1 MDLKRLVTQ
10 FAYRIEAKPGGGFV
24 AHASDPSAPTL
35 DAPTRE
41 ELRKKIQEKI
51 LATLSVEFPGLKLP
65 LDGTQQQLA
74 FHIER
79 TPQGGF
85 SIHSAD
91 PNSEVI
97 HAATEKEF
105 ESHFLEKFLGFAGK
119 ALMPELAQAISS
131 QIASGNIKIT
141 VNRQSFKPATNAHEA
156 SLGSTTAFLPAS
168 ASQSTA
174 SDNPPNA
181 PFTASTL
188 SNLSGTID
196 NSPITPEPSN
206 FGKFLRLLPAV
217 LLIVV
222 LIYFLLLRLR

>member
-1 MDLKRLVTQ
+1 LQ
-10 FAYRIEAKPGGGFV
+10 
-24 AHASDPSAPTL
+24 
-35 DAPTRE
+35 
-41 ELRKKIQEKI
+41 KKIQERI
-51 LATLSVEFPGLKLP
+51 LATFSAEFPGLKLP

-79 TPQGGF
+79 TPGGGF

-105 ESHFLEKFLGFAGK
+105 ESHFLEKLAGFAGK
-119 ALMPELAQAISS
+119 ALMPELAQAIST
-131 QIASGNIKIT
+131 QITSGNIKVV
-141 VNRQSFKPATNAHEA
+141 VNRQSFKPATSSQGI
-156 SLGSTTAFLPAS
+156 SLGLTKMLPNA

-174 SDNPPNA
+174 SASDVPNTTFNSS
-181 PFTASTL
+181 PQT
-188 SNLSGTID
+188 NLSGTID
-196 NSPITPEPSN
+196 NSPIMPEPSN